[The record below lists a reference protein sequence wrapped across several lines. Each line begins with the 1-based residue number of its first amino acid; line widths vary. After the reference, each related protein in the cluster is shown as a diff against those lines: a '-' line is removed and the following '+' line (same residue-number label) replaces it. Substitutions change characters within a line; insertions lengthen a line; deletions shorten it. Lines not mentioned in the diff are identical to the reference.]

1 MDRIMQ
7 ISADHTDSLDVVR
20 AGQIV
25 ALHGITN
32 VQTGDTLITP
42 KDAPSFMLE
51 PIHPIA
57 PVFTVNVEAENQVQL
72 TKLEKVLTVLSKE
85 DPSLHVENDE
95 ESAQLLLSGMGEL
108 HLEVLQQR
116 LKREFGLEAFYSK
129 MRVNYRETVGEES
142 TLTGEYD
149 RTVNNRSYHVKVGVE
164 VSPSMKDENEVIV
177 DVNKYL
183 FVWFCDV
190 DSTRR
195 YVLRMKWLMFFEKAF
210 NLVSHVDLFL
220 DTPCIM

>member
-1 MDRIMQ
+1 MQ